1 MLLFLLVYH
10 QVDPAFLDHVFAFGD
25 QDEPVDACLSH
36 FHYHDTL
43 TLSMRQPLVVPLG
56 RSGREIRHCF
66 LLRAVER
73 APEAKW
79 PWSMRQM
86 AVYHSFDI
94 LNGRTLWITIKGN
107 DMMQKRIM
115 EDTTDLPV
123 LRASVDADVVALF
136 EMSLATLLSYFRWC
150 EENWRWF
157 IRDMDE
163 SIRPILVKAKTA
175 PVDREPHFQN
185 TPRRTDTMR
194 GAHPPVAKLPPY
206 VGVTS
211 MSTGMSEKPSGAGP
225 RTRNRHWHA
234 IPDFLRAASWNS
246 RKSATKEEDGTGN
259 MLTLEMFNYQD
270 LQTINI
276 AGQRLEEGRLT
287 VHLCIATLRD
297 VEERFGNLANSDWDG
312 VDTDDTGTGKQVNN
326 RKKGFTAATNQFLP
340 KLRATIR
347 SLEIREAQLVSM
359 KKQLEEGKALVSRN
373 HTTHPKSGNR
383 LTVSSLKISS
393 NSATSKSAASTP
405 STAASL
411 PSL

>member
-10 QVDPAFLDHVFAFGD
+10 QVDPGFLDHVFAFGD

-36 FHYHDTL
+36 FHYDDTV
-43 TLSMRQPLVVPLG
+43 TLSTRQPLVAPLG

-86 AVYHSFDI
+86 AVYHSFDV

-115 EDTTDLPV
+115 EDTADLPA
-123 LRASVDADVVALF
+123 LRASSIDADVVALF

-185 TPRRTDTMR
+185 TPRRADTMR
-194 GAHPPVAKLPPY
+194 GAYPPVSKSPPY
-206 VGVTS
+206 FSATP
-211 MSTGMSEKPSGAGP
+211 MSTGMSEKRPTDTGTRS
-225 RTRNRHWHA
+225 RNRRWHVV
-234 IPDFLRAASWNS
+234 PDFLRAASWNS
-246 RKSATKEEDGTGN
+246 RKWATRDEEGTGN
-259 MLTLEMFNYQD
+259 ILTLEMFNYQD

-297 VEERFGNLANSDWDG
+297 VEERFSNLAISDWDG
-312 VDTDDTGTGKQVNN
+312 VDTDDNTGAGVKQVND

-340 KLRATIR
+340 KLRAIIR

-359 KKQLEEGKALVSRN
+359 KKQLEEGKALVSFPCIPI
-373 HTTHPKSGNR
+373 TPTQP
-383 LTVSSLKISS
+383 S
-393 NSATSKSAASTP
+393 N
-405 STAASL
+405 
-411 PSL
+411 